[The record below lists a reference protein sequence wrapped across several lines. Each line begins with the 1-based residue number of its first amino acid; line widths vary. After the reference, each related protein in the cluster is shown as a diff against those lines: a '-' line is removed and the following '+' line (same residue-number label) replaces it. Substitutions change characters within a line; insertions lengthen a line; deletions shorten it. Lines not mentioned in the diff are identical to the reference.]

1 MILCYGAKLNYFFE
15 FLRNFFIIF
24 ANSFFT
30 KKEIFKKVSLQR
42 KKSLKKF
49 LYKERNFQ
57 KSFFVKKDLCNFAV
71 GQTKKIQ
78 KWKHYF

>member
-42 KKSLKKF
+42 KIFVKKF
-49 LYKERNFQ
+49 LCKERFM
-57 KSFFVKKDLCNFAV
+57 
-71 GQTKKIQ
+71 
-78 KWKHYF
+78 